1 MNSRFAQRD
10 DKISG
15 YESTDYLSQLEY
27 NCVTLKNAIPEKG
40 IAFYKTTFFAIGVQ
54 LCKAM

>member
-27 NCVTLKNAIPEKG
+27 NCEKTAKLIYWVMVSLLG
-40 IAFYKTTFFAIGVQ
+40 NGSV
-54 LCKAM
+54 